1 MNHMKNMRWGVLAAI
16 CATALVSCAEDDII
30 PNGIDEGRIDPVGE
44 CLCTVYN
51 PQGAAGA
58 TLQLYTEPVSGEVQV
73 VLSSAAGRA
82 VDLKFTYD
90 PTVLEAYN
98 EAHATSF
105 EAVPAQAVELEADGA
120 LLVGPKSTRSELL
133 RVSVRPDEAMSEVKS
148 YALPLRL
155 SSPTEGVNVSSTEG
169 SYIFWVQVRGEHP
182 STQKSTGFITVC
194 YVEVNE
200 NNPLNALEWS
210 CKASGK
216 PLFDIVNIF
225 AANINWLEEEKRV
238 GVVLNPNVRHILD
251 NRDIY
256 IKPLQDAGMRVSLTI
271 LGNGDGSGVANLS
284 DAAAHQFAQE
294 LKSIVET
301 YGLDG
306 VDFDD
311 EYSQYEAHLSQL
323 WPGCVT
329 YGPGPYARLLYEVKM
344 AMPDKLVQLYQI
356 GQANYGFKSAVEG
369 VRPGDFIDYAYCDY
383 DVLMSPPHLGLSRSQ
398 WGEASLDM
406 TYGSESNPAN
416 LRTNRSSGNGVQM
429 VYNLKPGNSQF
440 TPLNDVAKYIY
451 DDEAV
456 WSGVRHEKD
465 WK

>member
-30 PNGIDEGRIDPVGE
+30 PNGIDEGRIDPVVE

-133 RVSVRPDEAMSEVKS
+133 RVSVRPDEAMSEGKS

-155 SSPTEGVNVSSTEG
+155 SSPTEGVTVSSTED

>member
-98 EAHATSF
+98 EAHATTF

-133 RVSVRPDEAMSEVKS
+133 RVSVRPDEAMSEGQS

-155 SSPTEGVNVSSTEG
+155 SSPTEGVTVSATEG
-169 SYIFWVQVRGEHP
+169 SYIFWVQVRGERP

-323 WPGCVT
+323 WPGCVV
-329 YGPGPYARLLYEVKM
+329 YGPDPYARLLYEVKM

-383 DVLMSPPHLGLSRSQ
+383 GVLMSPPHLGFSRSQ

>member
-1 MNHMKNMRWGVLAAI
+1 M
-16 CATALVSCAEDDII
+16 
-30 PNGIDEGRIDPVGE
+30 
-44 CLCTVYN
+44 
-51 PQGAAGA
+51 
-58 TLQLYTEPVSGEVQV
+58 
-73 VLSSAAGRA
+73 
-82 VDLKFTYD
+82 
-90 PTVLEAYN
+90 LEAYN

-133 RVSVRPDEAMSEVKS
+133 RVSVRPDEAMSEGKS

-155 SSPTEGVNVSSTEG
+155 SSPTEGVTVSSTEG

-383 DVLMSPPHLGLSRSQ
+383 DVLMSQ
-398 WGEASLDM
+398 
-406 TYGSESNPAN
+406 
-416 LRTNRSSGNGVQM
+416 
-429 VYNLKPGNSQF
+429 
-440 TPLNDVAKYIY
+440 
-451 DDEAV
+451 
-456 WSGVRHEKD
+456 
-465 WK
+465 

>member
-133 RVSVRPDEAMSEVKS
+133 RVSVRPDEAMSEGQS

-155 SSPTEGVNVSSTEG
+155 SSPTEGVTVSATEG
-169 SYIFWVQVRGEHP
+169 SYIFWVQVRGERP

-323 WPGCVT
+323 WPGCVV
-329 YGPGPYARLLYEVKM
+329 YGPDPYARLLYEVKM

-383 DVLMSPPHLGLSRSQ
+383 GVLMSPPHLGFSRSQ

>member
-120 LLVGPKSTRSELL
+120 LLVGPKSSRSELL
-133 RVSVRPDEAMSEVKS
+133 RVSVRPDEAMSEGKS

-155 SSPTEGVNVSSTEG
+155 SSPTEGVTVSSTEG

-284 DAAAHQFAQE
+284 DAAAHQFA
-294 LKSIVET
+294 
-301 YGLDG
+301 
-306 VDFDD
+306 
-311 EYSQYEAHLSQL
+311 
-323 WPGCVT
+323 
-329 YGPGPYARLLYEVKM
+329 
-344 AMPDKLVQLYQI
+344 
-356 GQANYGFKSAVEG
+356 
-369 VRPGDFIDYAYCDY
+369 
-383 DVLMSPPHLGLSRSQ
+383 
-398 WGEASLDM
+398 
-406 TYGSESNPAN
+406 
-416 LRTNRSSGNGVQM
+416 
-429 VYNLKPGNSQF
+429 
-440 TPLNDVAKYIY
+440 
-451 DDEAV
+451 
-456 WSGVRHEKD
+456 
-465 WK
+465 

>member
-1 MNHMKNMRWGVLAAI
+1 MNHMKNMRWGVLAGI
-16 CATALVSCAEDDII
+16 CAMALVSCAEDDII
-30 PNGIDEGRIDPVGE
+30 PNGIDEGRIDLVGE

-133 RVSVRPDEAMSEVKS
+133 RVSVRPDEAMSEGKS

-155 SSPTEGVNVSSTEG
+155 SSPTEGVTVSATEG

-383 DVLMSPPHLGLSRSQ
+383 GVLMSPPHLGLSRSQ